1 MTLSFFEV
9 DNRCIL
15 FEPLLHV
22 VHVVFRGNDRRA
34 VVDFREACGFVAVD
48 PLLEGGD
55 APRPWVVEDHVEP
68 PDALAE
74 GYDKRFIGGYDLL
87 GNVPVVPD
95 FPYRSSYHAARE
107 YTLASSADDF
117 LVYFIRFH
125 IVVFFAGGFCR
136 PEIFNQISSTFT
148 LLTFAQNTPLQ

>member
-34 VVDFREACGFVAVD
+34 VVDYREAGGFVAVD

-74 GYDKRFIGGYDLL
+74 GYDKRFIGGYVLL
-87 GNVPVVPD
+87 D
-95 FPYRSSYHAARE
+95 FPHRSSYHAARE
-107 YTLASSADDF
+107 RTLASSADDF

-125 IVVFFAGGFCR
+125 IVVFLAGGFCR
-136 PEIFNQISSTFT
+136 PEIFNQLSSTLT